1 MIQVIY
7 VAIAGAIGALCRW
20 GIGKAAVRLFG
31 PAFPWGTLTVNLV
44 GCFLIGLIMHVGLA
58 SDKIP
63 HALRIALTVGFLGA
77 MTTFS
82 SFSYETAMLF
92 EQARWMAAGINI
104 FCNLVLG
111 LAATVAGLALGR
123 ILLGGTV
130 G

>member
-1 MIQVIY
+1 MIQIIY

-31 PAFPWGTLTVNLV
+31 PAFPWGTLTVNLA
-44 GCFLIGLIMHVGLA
+44 GCFLIGLIMHIGLA
-58 SDKIP
+58 TDKLP
-63 HALRIALTVGFLGA
+63 HALRIALTIGFLGA

-82 SFSYETAMLF
+82 SFSYETAMLI

-104 FCNLVLG
+104 FCNLILG
-111 LAATVAGLALGR
+111 LTATVAGLTLGR
-123 ILLGGTV
+123 ILSGGTI